1 MVSKV
6 KTPLQIW
13 GNTKTRIFHKEPPD
27 RTLVLPGGFLFVI
40 KNVPF
45 WYFSLVHLI
54 LKEIVQFL
62 MIDRRIRKG

>member
-1 MVSKV
+1 M
-6 KTPLQIW
+6 
-13 GNTKTRIFHKEPPD
+13 
-27 RTLVLPGGFLFVI
+27 I

-62 MIDRRIRKG
+62 MIDRRIRKV